1 MRERCASPP
10 DNVPEGRDKVRYP
23 NPKSMAVSR
32 DEAKTSTSGATRL
45 SSTPRSHWR
54 TSPNST
60 SLISAMD
67 LPLIF
72 EVRACSA
79 KRVPPQSG
87 QDTKV
92 TARSTYSRRDRK
104 STRLNSSHVANSY
117 AVLCLQH

>member
-1 MRERCASPP
+1 GEVIEGLSAVDESMLTGES
-10 DNVPEGRDKVRYP
+10 VPVEVQEGTRRDKVRYP

-87 QDTKV
+87 QDTV
-92 TARSTYSRRDRK
+92 QNR
-104 STRLNSSHVANSY
+104 
-117 AVLCLQH
+117 